1 MEFDKNRIVTKTVH
15 KNSAKWCLRVFGKT
29 DCKTCV
35 CWGGLE
41 SMGVKDM
48 WGLGDVGGLRAVG
61 SGSFK

>member
-1 MEFDKNRIVTKTVH
+1 M
-15 KNSAKWCLRVFGKT
+15 CVF
-29 DCKTCV
+29 
-35 CWGGLE
+35 GGLE